1 MKPLR
6 LGIAGCIGSGKSVV
20 SKILRTLGIPVY
32 DCDSEAK
39 RVMHTN
45 ACIRQELIENF
56 GKECYPDGKE
66 LDRKYL
72 AGIIFNNP
80 VALKTINGIVHPR
93 VKEDFEEWSLR
104 QHCPIVAMESAIIFE
119 SGFRNTVDRI
129 IAVYAPKETCIKRAA
144 LRSGSSYDEIEKRLK
159 NQMPPETI
167 VQKSDFVIYNDCNDA
182 LLPQITALFKN
193 LGTIHDDSK

>member
-6 LGIAGCIGSGKSVV
+6 LGITGCIGSGKSVV
-20 SKILRTLGIPVY
+20 SKILRTMGIPVY

-45 ACIRQELIENF
+45 ADIRRELMQNF
-56 GKECYPDGKE
+56 GCECYPGGKE

-72 AGIIFNNP
+72 AGIIFNNHE
-80 VALKTINGIVHPR
+80 ALKTINSIVHPR
-93 VKEDFEEWSLR
+93 VKEDFEAWSLR

-119 SGFRNTVDRI
+119 SGFQETVDNI

-144 LRSGSSYDEIEKRLK
+144 LRSGSSHDEIEKRLK
-159 NQMPPETI
+159 NQMPPEVI
-167 VQKSDFVIYNDCNDA
+167 IEKSDYVIYNDCNDA
-182 LLPQITALFKN
+182 LLPQIASLLATLKN
-193 LGTIHDDSK
+193 NTLQQ